1 MRNETFHTLKL
12 ALGPLN
18 IAKCVNKS
26 DFKISNQMLPAIDQ
40 VFLYEYF
47 KQLNTKLIYKIKY
60 ESKFQNSIA
69 L

>member
-1 MRNETFHTLKL
+1 MRNETFHTSKL

-40 VFLYEYF
+40 VFL
-47 KQLNTKLIYKIKY
+47 
-60 ESKFQNSIA
+60 
-69 L
+69 